1 MNRPTHRP
9 SPAASPATDR
19 QPTSYA
25 PLIKEIG
32 RGAKG
37 SHPLSREQAEWLFG
51 HILDGSV
58 PPLELGAILLALRMK
73 SESLDELLGFK
84 AALDA
89 RTAQLAAP
97 TNAPRTVVLPT
108 YNGARRQANLM
119 PLLALLLARHGVP
132 VLIQGRHD
140 FDSRVS
146 PFELLARLGIE
157 PATDIASAEQQLAGR
172 HPACLRLETLCP
184 GLAELLALRPRLGLR
199 NSGHT
204 IAKLLDPCRGH
215 SVRVVAVTHPEYLVR
230 MDEVLQSEQA
240 NAMLLRGT
248 EGEAYANP
256 RRRPRLMGYRDGA
269 PALLAEAEEGGAPPL
284 ATLPDLPDASSN
296 AGLIREMLASRV
308 PIPQP
313 LIDQAAALLWL
324 SGGSASVD
332 DGRARLTG

>member
-1 MNRPTHRP
+1 MNSPTP
-9 SPAASPATDR
+9 TATPAADP

-37 SHPLSREQAEWLFG
+37 SHPLTREHAEWLFG

-73 SESLDELLGFK
+73 SESLDELRGFK

-89 RTAQLAAP
+89 RTAQLAPA
-97 TNAPRTVVLPT
+97 AGGPRVVVLPT
-108 YNGARRQANLM
+108 YNGARRQPNLM

-146 PFELLARLGIE
+146 PFDLLARLGIE
-157 PATDIASAEQQLAGR
+157 PATDIATADQRLAAR
-172 HPACLRLETLCP
+172 RIACLRLETLCP
-184 GLAELLALRPRLGLR
+184 GLAGLLALRPRLGLR

-215 SVRVVAVTHPEYLVR
+215 SVRVVAVTHPEYLLR
-230 MDEVLQSEQA
+230 MDEVLQAEQA
-240 NAMLLRGT
+240 TAMLLRGT
-248 EGEAYANP
+248 EGEVYANP

-269 PALLAEAEEGGAPPL
+269 PDVLAEAEQGGAPPL
-284 ATLPDLPDASSN
+284 ASLPDLPDAYSN
-296 AGLIREMLASRV
+296 AQLIRDMLDGRL
-308 PIPQP
+308 PIPGP
-313 LIDQAAALLWL
+313 IVDQASALLWL
-324 SGGSASVD
+324 SGGCGSA
-332 DGRARLTG
+332 GEARMRISR